1 MNMGSVNWNVVFGPE
16 GRALFASGLWITV
29 QLAFYAIVFSTLI
42 GSLIA
47 FGRVSKS
54 PALRPLRAVLTALVE
69 FIRNVPVL
77 VQLAFW
83 YFGVFGLPTVQWL
96 VSPLTGIYSMEFIAG
111 ACALIVYR
119 SVYIAE
125 AVRSGLQSVP
135 RGQYEA
141 AMASGLGYM
150 TTMVGIIMPQAYRM
164 ALPTLINHYVG
175 VTKNTSIVLV
185 IGVPDIVFQ
194 AYTLTSRTFEVF
206 LVMGTAVAIF
216 VVLCTLISI
225 GFNALGSYLDRRWG
239 YSRPAHGP
247 RSLKSRLAAWA
258 A

>member
-1 MNMGSVNWNVVFGPE
+1 MGSVNWNVVFGPE

-29 QLAFYAIVFSTLI
+29 QLAFFAIVFSTLI

-47 FGRVSKS
+47 VGRVSKS
-54 PALRPLRAVLTALVE
+54 PALRPLRITLTALVE

-83 YFGVFGLPTVQWL
+83 YFGVFGLSAVQWL
-96 VSPLTGIYSMEFIAG
+96 VSPLTSLYSIEFIAG

-119 SVYIAE
+119 SAYIAE
-125 AVRSGLQSVP
+125 AIRSGLQSVP

-141 AMASGLGYM
+141 ARASGLGYL
-150 TTMVGIIMPQAYRM
+150 TTMVRIILPQAYRM
-164 ALPTLINHYVG
+164 SLPALINHYVG

-185 IGVPDIVFQ
+185 IGVPDLVFQ

-206 LVMGTAVAIF
+206 LVMGTAVATF
-216 VVLCTLISI
+216 VVLCTVVSS
-225 GFNALGSYLDRRWG
+225 GFNALANYLDHRWG
-239 YSRPAHGP
+239 YVRHSNRPH
-247 RSLKSRLAAWA
+247 SLKSWLEAWA

>member
-1 MNMGSVNWNVVFGPE
+1 MGSVNWNVVFGPE

-29 QLAFYAIVFSTLI
+29 QLAFYAIVFSSLI

-54 PALRPLRAVLTALVE
+54 PALRPLRVALTALVE

-83 YFGVFGLPTVQWL
+83 YFGVFGLSSVQWL
-96 VSPLTGIYSMEFIAG
+96 VSPLTGIYSIEFIAG

-119 SVYIAE
+119 SAYIAE

-141 AMASGLGYM
+141 AMASGLGYL
-150 TTMVGIIMPQAYRM
+150 TTMVRIVMPQAYRM

-185 IGVPDIVFQ
+185 IGVPDLVFQ

-216 VVLCTLISI
+216 VVLCTLIST

-239 YSRPAHGP
+239 YARPAHGP
-247 RSLKSRLAAWA
+247 RSLKSWLKELAA
-258 A
+258 

>member
-1 MNMGSVNWNVVFGPE
+1 MGSVNWNVVFGPE

-29 QLAFYAIVFSTLI
+29 QIAFYAIVFSTLI

-47 FGRVSKS
+47 FGRVSRS
-54 PALRPLRAVLTALVE
+54 PALRPLRVALTALVE

-83 YFGVFGLPTVQWL
+83 YFGVFGLSTVQWL
-96 VSPLTGIYSMEFIAG
+96 VSPLTGIYSIEFIAG
-111 ACALIVYR
+111 TCALIVYR
-119 SVYIAE
+119 SAYIAE
-125 AVRSGLQSVP
+125 AVRAGLQSVP

-141 AMASGLGYM
+141 ATASGLGYM
-150 TTMVGIIMPQAYRM
+150 TTMVRIIMPQAYRM

-185 IGVPDIVFQ
+185 IGVPDLVFQ

-206 LVMGTAVAIF
+206 LVMGAAVAVF
-216 VVLCTLISI
+216 VVLCTLVSA
-225 GFNALGSYLDRRWG
+225 GFNALGRHLDHRWG
-239 YSRPAHGP
+239 YARRSTGP
-247 RSLKSRLAAWA
+247 RSIRSWLEAWA